1 MIFLEGMR
9 NMQAYEFYAK
19 PKNGVILIPE
29 QYKNQITDNVL
40 VIILEKKPL
49 QSGRDEANAKNKSDL
64 LSPPS
69 LKTKGW
75 KFNREEANER

>member
-1 MIFLEGMR
+1 
-9 NMQAYEFYAK
+9 MQAYEFYAK
-19 PKNGVILIPE
+19 PQDGVISIPE

-40 VIILEKKPL
+40 VIILEKKPWRFNRNEV
-49 QSGRDEANAKNKSDL
+49 SAGKKSDL
-64 LSPPS
+64 LSPPA